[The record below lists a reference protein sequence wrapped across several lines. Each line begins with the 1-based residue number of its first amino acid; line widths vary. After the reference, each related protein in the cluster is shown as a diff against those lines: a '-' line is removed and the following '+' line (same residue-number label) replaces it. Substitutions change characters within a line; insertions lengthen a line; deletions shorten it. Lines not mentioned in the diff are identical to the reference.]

1 MREPDGAGENR
12 ADKER
17 TNGFEEGSSVL
28 NILCADQ
35 LSATKA
41 TMFIS
46 ARSSHSF
53 GVLGLSLVSFL
64 LGSSL
69 ALGCGNDKSDA
80 DPQTKE
86 QPANPSAAQNQTAP
100 AKPTPVEERP
110 LQSGLLLAMAQFE
123 IVDGKATPKPAPARL
138 DILRPKSDG
147 SAWEMTTVKDKESN
161 VLHKAMVHGAN
172 LLTFGG
178 MNAVIKRVTLTP
190 EAKSVTLWKK
200 DFGGKFNRMRDA
212 EFLDDKTLAVATHD
226 QGVVA
231 LLPIEGGEPKII
243 YDKKNTF
250 IHEIEIGDLDGDGAP
265 EVYATPSEPNKSTG
279 GEQHGEVIRIVD
291 GKSSVVADLGNRH
304 AKEILVDDVDGDG
317 RDELYVAVEA
327 LTEKGSAKMLEP
339 VEIRRYDHDTAPDK
353 GIKIAEINDMLNR
366 FLTAGDVDGDG
377 KKEMVAAAFKSG
389 LWLLRPGKNPKG
401 EWSIESVDKDSS
413 GFEHAAILLDL
424 DEDGRDE
431 LYVAADVQGEVRRYV
446 WVNGRAKREVIF
458 KRDVPRAYMTWNIM
472 PVPLTMLRDVPVGDI
487 ELK

>member
-1 MREPDGAGENR
+1 M
-12 ADKER
+12 
-17 TNGFEEGSSVL
+17 
-28 NILCADQ
+28 
-35 LSATKA
+35 
-41 TMFIS
+41 
-46 ARSSHSF
+46 
-53 GVLGLSLVSFL
+53 VS
-64 LGSSL
+64 
-69 ALGCGNDKSDA
+69 ALGACGDDKKEASKTE
-80 DPQTKE
+80 TK
-86 QPANPSAAQNQTAP
+86 SAP
-100 AKPTPVEERP
+100 AEPEKKPEAPQEEKP
-110 LQSGLLLAMAQFE
+110 LKAGLLLAMAQFQIE
-123 IVDGKATPKPAPARL
+123 DGKATPKPAPARL
-138 DILRPKSDG
+138 DILRPKQDG
-147 SAWEMTTVKDKESN
+147 TGWEMTTVKDKESN
-161 VLHKAMVHGAN
+161 VIHKAMVHGAN

-178 MNAVIKRVTLTP
+178 MNAVIKRVTLAP
-190 EAKSVTLWKK
+190 EPKSVTLWKK

-243 YDKKNTF
+243 YEKKNTF
-250 IHEIEIGDLDGDGAP
+250 IHEIEIGDLDGNGTP

-291 GKSSVVADLGNRH
+291 GKSAVVADLGNRH

-327 LTEKGSAKMLEP
+327 LTEKGTAKMLEP

-353 GIKIAEINDMLNR
+353 GVKIAEINDMLNR

-389 LWLLRPGKNPKG
+389 LWLLRPGKNPKA

-446 WVNGRAKREVIF
+446 WQNGRAKREVLF

-472 PVPLTMLRDVPVGDI
+472 PVPLSALKDVPTGDI